1 MPQVKPLFSLGILI
15 LLAGCSDSR
24 DARVYEVAKEDAPPP
39 PEEPANAPM
48 APFAA
53 NEGVQPDAPA
63 GTGDMASRRLP
74 EEALNQGGENPDWT
88 VPAGWNASEGS
99 AMRRASF
106 AADGPGGPVDIAVTS
121 FPGDVGGL
129 AANINR
135 WRRQIGLSPLGPGEV
150 EGAVTRKPVAGKEVV
165 LCRMEGETQATIAA
179 IFEHDGNSWFLK
191 MSGPRSSVAA
201 NAESFTQFVETVR
214 FP

>member
-1 MPQVKPLFSLGILI
+1 
-15 LLAGCSDSR
+15 
-24 DARVYEVAKEDAPPP
+24 
-39 PEEPANAPM
+39 M
-48 APFAA
+48 APFAGNGEA
-53 NEGVQPDAPA
+53 QPERPA
-63 GTGDMASRRLP
+63 GAADMASRRLP
-74 EEALNQGGENPDWT
+74 EEALNQGGDNPDWT
-88 VPAGWNASEGS
+88 VPASWNASEGS

-129 AANINR
+129 AANLNR
-135 WRRQIGLSPLGPGEV
+135 WRRQIGLPPLAPGEV
-150 EGAVTRKPVAGKEVV
+150 ESAVTRVPVGDKEAV
-165 LCRMEGETQATIAA
+165 LCRMEGETQATMAA

-191 MSGPRSSVAA
+191 MTGPRSSVAA